1 MGRKLTGKTH
11 IGERRETRPNGD
23 IYVYERVTA
32 YNEKTRKTYTVS
44 QRLKGKIMVDAKTLI
59 PTRPRKMKAAESY
72 SAIVSTTR
80 KPELIVGPRNPLPVI
95 ASSWRS
101 SVSLKYSVRISQLL
115 GLNQQSPF

>member
-1 MGRKLTGKTH
+1 MHMGRKLTGKTH

-72 SAIVSTTR
+72 SAIVSATR
-80 KPELIVGPRNPLPVI
+80 KHVGLMDI
-95 ASSWRS
+95 
-101 SVSLKYSVRISQLL
+101 LKALSKV
-115 GLNQQSPF
+115 